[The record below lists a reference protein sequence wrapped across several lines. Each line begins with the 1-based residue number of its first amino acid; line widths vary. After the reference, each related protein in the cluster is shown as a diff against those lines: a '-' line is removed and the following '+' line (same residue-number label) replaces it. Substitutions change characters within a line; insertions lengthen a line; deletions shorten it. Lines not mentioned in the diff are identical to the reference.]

1 VNTWVARR
9 AWMADQTRAR
19 MPRRNEDA
27 VVDGS
32 TFNVHV
38 QRSRSTFTFN
48 EDAVV
53 DGCDAS
59 AGSSFTEQPAW
70 SLQPWEAQ
78 AVRTGLDR
86 NTRCR
91 EAARILRGYAG
102 TRGTEGTCRSPILAA
117 PEWEYLVDTV
127 CQLAVLAIRTTDELV
142 HGSTVLL
149 DAGMDSM
156 SAVGFLD
163 EVAALLPLA
172 ATAAAAAAAAASWTV
187 DMLAE
192 HPTPQSLVTA
202 LLGVLAAGVA
212 EPKPEQDAEAAAAA
226 ASASAAAAAQEEVAA
241 AAHAPSP
248 TQGSSRGVGVACGT
262 ADHRRRRQPHHRRR
276 GKQPKLPK
284 AERPSKAERRAR
296 YSQPQHNS
304 SSRPGGP
311 AQAPARSAATVGGV
325 LHCAKHGDAEALVAL
340 AEAGRQEADGAE
352 DCGGGG
358 GKSLLPR
365 V

>member
-1 VNTWVARR
+1 MNTWVARR

-27 VVDGS
+27 VG
-32 TFNVHV
+32 
-38 QRSRSTFTFN
+38 
-48 EDAVV
+48 

-163 EVAALLPLA
+163 EVAALLPSA
-172 ATAAAAAAAAASWTV
+172 ATAAAAAAASWTV

-192 HPTPQSLVTA
+192 HPTPQLLVTA

-248 TQGSSRGVGVACGT
+248 TQGSSRGVVVACGT

-311 AQAPARSAATVGGV
+311 AQALARSAATVGGV

-358 GKSLLPR
+358 GGKSLLPR